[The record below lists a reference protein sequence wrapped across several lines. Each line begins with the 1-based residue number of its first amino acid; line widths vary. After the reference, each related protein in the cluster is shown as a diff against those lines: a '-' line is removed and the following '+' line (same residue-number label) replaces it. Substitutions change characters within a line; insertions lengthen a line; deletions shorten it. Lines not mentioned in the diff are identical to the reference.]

1 MRIVLLLL
9 VLSACT
15 REQVQTGMMIP
26 RMLFGYLPPPEQTT
40 ALQEMTKEYD
50 MCMAIKADPKTCTQ
64 DAYDTVRLV
73 KGMDRKPLP
82 EGIVIVREEGG
93 QVVKQIKTQ

>member
-1 MRIVLLLL
+1 MRMVLLLL
-9 VLSACT
+9 LLSACT
-15 REQVQTGMMIP
+15 REQVKTGMVIP

-50 MCMAIKADPKTCTQ
+50 RCMATKADAPICTQ

-82 EGIVIVREEGG
+82 EGIVIVREEDGS
-93 QVVKQIKTQ
+93 VIKQIKTK